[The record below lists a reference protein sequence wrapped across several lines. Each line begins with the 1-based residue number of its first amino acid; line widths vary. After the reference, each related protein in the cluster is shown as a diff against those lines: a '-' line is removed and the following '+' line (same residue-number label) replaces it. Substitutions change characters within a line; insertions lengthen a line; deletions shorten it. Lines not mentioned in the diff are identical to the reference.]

1 MSPLSITKLVQEIH
15 YRCMNPKI
23 THVRVKM
30 DLGSI
35 SPNISQTKPTEEL
48 IHLVA
53 LTSGTQVILAIC
65 ARQETHNKRSSS
77 KTRPTTKGP
86 SSKTMELGFCSSR
99 RRRRPMTQTIGF
111 FPSSANKDDGEDGFW
126 TASHSIDKARLLL
139 R

>member
-23 THVRVKM
+23 THVPVKM

-48 IHLVA
+48 LHLVA

-126 TASHSIDKARLLL
+126 TASHSIDKARLLV